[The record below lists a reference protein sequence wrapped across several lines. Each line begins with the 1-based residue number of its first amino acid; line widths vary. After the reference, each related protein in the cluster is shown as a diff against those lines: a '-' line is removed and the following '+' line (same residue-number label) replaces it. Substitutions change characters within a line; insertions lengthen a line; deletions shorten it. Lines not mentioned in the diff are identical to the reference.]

1 MDLQSFYQG
10 LRNISEQIVYML
22 TCINNNGV
30 ITLTVAAKS
39 CYTTWSIGIAKWHIA
54 IFYITGLPFTQDTK
68 IP

>member
-22 TCINNNGV
+22 TCINNNGF

-39 CYTTWSIGIAKWHIA
+39 CYKIGPLE
-54 IFYITGLPFTQDTK
+54 LPNGTLQSFIQFL
-68 IP
+68 